1 METKEHPMS
10 EQPEAA
16 IEQRAVKRRFIACT
30 QSTGRVGK
38 STVAEGL
45 ITWLRYAG
53 IEFGAI
59 DADSQHQLFFIGILA
74 KLEFLTPRRRLMTL
88 RA

>member
-1 METKEHPMS
+1 MS

-53 IEFGAI
+53 IRVCG
-59 DADSQHQLFFIGILA
+59 D
-74 KLEFLTPRRRLMTL
+74 RR
-88 RA
+88 